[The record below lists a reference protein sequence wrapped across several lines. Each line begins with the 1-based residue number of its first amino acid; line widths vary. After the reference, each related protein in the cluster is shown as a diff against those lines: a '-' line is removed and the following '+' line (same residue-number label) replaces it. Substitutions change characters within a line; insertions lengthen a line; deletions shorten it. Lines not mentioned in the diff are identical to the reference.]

1 MTELVPIPSP
11 GIPLFYGDPGNPVVI
26 VLHDWYGRLPG
37 LDSFAEALAS
47 RGLRVAVPDLY
58 QGVCTTDA
66 ATAESLMTS
75 LDLSTALAEV
85 DDAIAQ
91 AQDTGDER
99 VAIVGFS
106 MGGWLGLLH
115 AQGGSD
121 DAVVACYAS
130 LSEAEHGVI
139 PCPVLQLIPATN
151 TTSPGSPTG
160 TSGRTRTPSRPCSR

>member
-85 DDAIAQ
+85 DDAIA
-91 AQDTGDER
+91 
-99 VAIVGFS
+99 
-106 MGGWLGLLH
+106 
-115 AQGGSD
+115 
-121 DAVVACYAS
+121 
-130 LSEAEHGVI
+130 
-139 PCPVLQLIPATN
+139 
-151 TTSPGSPTG
+151 
-160 TSGRTRTPSRPCSR
+160 